1 MMNRDAT
8 LELASLR
15 FEGQRFGRHA
25 LDVECT
31 QELVA
36 YRNIV
41 LECAKALWRRRN
53 PGRLRLPKGFEDGF
67 RLQFSKILEG
77 SAVVPLRRVQF
88 SEQGE
93 LDLGDD
99 FDAAATLIDQTIAA
113 ADSDDLLPDALPPS
127 VIPLLR
133 EFGRTLRPDETL
145 FMRSRHSDVPA
156 AYMARAR
163 ERLAE
168 WSGPTYEDVVDIVGE
183 VRMVNVGSG
192 QFAMQPEGSDVQVT
206 GRFDPGDEGPVLDDL
221 RHHHTARLRVQ
232 GMGEFSTADGQMRR
246 FLRVEAVTVAI
257 TSEQE
262 YDDSATP
269 IWQRLEA
276 LGQSVPPAVWESV
289 PDDLSTRIDEVV
301 YGTERRSP

>member
-1 MMNRDAT
+1 MNRDTT

-15 FEGQRFGRHA
+15 FEGERFGRHA

-53 PGRLRLPKGFEDGF
+53 PGRVRLPKGFEDGF
-67 RLQFSKILEG
+67 RLQFSEVLEG

-99 FDAAATLIDQTIAA
+99 FDAAATLIDETITA
-113 ADSDDLLPDALPPS
+113 ADGDDLLPDALPPS
-127 VIPLLR
+127 VIPLFCEL
-133 EFGRTLRPDETL
+133 GRSLRPDETL
-145 FMRSRHSDVPA
+145 FTRSRHNNVSA
-156 AYMARAR
+156 AYTARAR

-192 QFAMQPEGSDVQVT
+192 QFSMQPAGSDAQVM
-206 GRFDPGDEGPVLDDL
+206 GRFDPGHEGPVLEAL
-221 RHHHTARLRVQ
+221 RHHRTARLRVQ
-232 GMGEFSTADGQMRR
+232 GTGEFSTTDGQMRR
-246 FLRVEAVTVAI
+246 FVRVESVTVAT
-257 TSEQE
+257 TSERE
-262 YDDSATP
+262 YDDTATP

-301 YGTERRSP
+301 YGTERRSS